1 MKSAQSKSL
10 CHHKKVGA
18 VLQRKHEVPETLV
31 IDTGCT
37 RTLLTPAFKKFA
49 VGNVLGGRQRV
60 LLGGKKHELVADSQR
75 FVHIPVKDTEGRVQI
90 MKEHSAFSPDV
101 RCPLLACSKKGI
113 IKGVDGQPE
122 AVRVDGAD
130 GKQHWIPIRYEGDL
144 PVIITNYEKVNAAR
158 IDGAI
163 SQQARCKSTSPQEIA
178 VGGGMRLSPAIV
190 NAMDANMCAE
200 VLKLFH
206 LRLAH
211 ATGRRLY
218 LTLKEKGWE
227 GVFKEKECS

>member
-1 MKSAQSKSL
+1 M
-10 CHHKKVGA
+10 
-18 VLQRKHEVPETLV
+18 
-31 IDTGCT
+31 
-37 RTLLTPAFKKFA
+37 
-49 VGNVLGGRQRV
+49 
-60 LLGGKKHELVADSQR
+60 
-75 FVHIPVKDTEGRVQI
+75 
-90 MKEHSAFSPDV
+90 
-101 RCPLLACSKKGI
+101 RCQLLACSKKGI

-190 NAMDANMCAE
+190 KAMDANMRAE
-200 VLKLFH
+200 VLQMFH

-227 GVFKEKECS
+227 GVFKEKECSEVTCSACQIMNRRKVKIPAVVDRKRESLLPGDLVFQDLLMMPRGIGGFTYVSVIIDAHTRRVSLMALKSKDEALDH